1 MNYIFDLRSI
11 PQEKLPLTG
20 GKASSLSLMMNNL
33 KMDIPAGYV
42 ITAEGFHDG
51 ILCKD
56 AAAELDIIITRLNRS
71 RTYAVRSSALGED
84 GADNSFAGQYETL
97 TGVGVDGI
105 KDAVTAV
112 AASAKNAR
120 VENYKDRNNIRSG
133 GIGVVIQEFVR
144 AEYAGVIFTSDVI
157 TGRDDKIVGN
167 FVQGEGEK
175 LVSGTETAEEFRI
188 GAIKNSYEGSPVIA
202 PYAKTLRKH
211 SLAIRNFYGRPMDIE
226 WAVAGRRVY
235 ILQARPITTLNSHSV
250 RDYDVNGTRSGYKLL
265 TKTNVG
271 EIFMKPVS
279 PMTFS
284 VLEKIN
290 GFLGLPEWLDNICGQ
305 AYMNIS
311 VMCSLMVSVFGKTP
325 EQAYATVRELV
336 GEIPQGIEI
345 PVSPFDKKAFKKNIF
360 HLLFPKDRSK
370 LTKKQKHEMVLH
382 LDDISEE
389 LICEIH
395 GIGDN
400 ASLMK
405 YWDDILV
412 PKLND
417 GLASILAESGMS
429 LVPLFGTRKKIA
441 KIAGEDMA
449 NRLLTGCVG
458 VLASM
463 KPMLL
468 LDDVAEGKLTRE
480 EYIRICGHRSANEME
495 LMEPRPYEDPSFPD
509 NLLKDK
515 RPGGTNLRKVLE
527 DQEHSY
533 QAALSEFKSRYPSKS
548 KWIDREIAKFIH
560 ANGFREDIRSK
571 GVRIFCVFRE
581 YCLKAGALNGLG
593 DDIFMLSYGEMFS
606 MLKGDKSAVQYIPL
620 RKETYSRYMSY
631 PGFPNLV
638 IGRFDPDAWIKDPG
652 RRYDV
657 FISGRENSRDVP
669 SDVKGF
675 AGAAGVVTGPV
686 RVIEDISGID
696 ELVEGEI
703 LVTRA
708 TNVGWTVAF
717 HKVSAIVTDIG
728 APLSHAAIVA
738 REFGIPAV
746 VGCRNATTVLK
757 TGDVVTVDGGKGTVV
772 VRK

>member
-1 MNYIFDLRSI
+1 MKYIFDLRSV
-11 PQEKLPLTG
+11 PQEKMPLSG

-33 KMDIPAGYV
+33 KTDIPAGYV
-42 ITAEGFHDG
+42 ITADGFRDG
-51 ILCKD
+51 TLCGE
-56 AAAELDIIITRLNRS
+56 AAAELDIILTRLNRS
-71 RTYAVRSSALGED
+71 KTYAVRSSALGED
-84 GADNSFAGQYETL
+84 GADKSFAGQYETL
-97 TGVGVDGI
+97 TDIGVDGI
-105 KDAVTAV
+105 KDAVSAV
-112 AASAKNAR
+112 AASAGNAR
-120 VENYKDRNNIRSG
+120 VENYKDRNNIG
-133 GIGVVIQEFVR
+133 TEGIGVIIQEFVR
-144 AEYAGVIFTSDVI
+144 PAFAGVIFTSDVI
-157 TGRDDKIVGN
+157 TGRDDRITGN
-167 FVQGEGEK
+167 YVRGEGEK
-175 LVSGTETAEEFRI
+175 LVSGTENAEEFRI
-188 GAIKNSYEGSPVIA
+188 GALKYSYEGNPELE
-202 PYAKTLRKH
+202 PYAKTLRKY
-211 SLAIRNFYGRPMDIE
+211 SLAIRNFYGVPMDIE
-226 WAVAGRRVY
+226 WAVSGSRVY
-235 ILQARPITTLNSHSV
+235 ILQARPVTTLNRHSV
-250 RDYDVNGTRSGYKLL
+250 KDYRVNGTCSGYKLL

-290 GFLGLPEWLDNICGQ
+290 SFLGLPEWLDNICGQ

-389 LICEIH
+389 LIREIR

-400 ASLMK
+400 PSLMK

-509 NLLKDK
+509 NLLKDRK
-515 RPGGTNLRKVLE
+515 AGGISLRKILE

-533 QAALSEFKSRYPSKS
+533 QEALSEFKSKYPSKS
-548 KWIDREIAKFIH
+548 RWIDKETARFIH
-560 ANGFREDIRSK
+560 ANDFREDIRSK

-606 MLKGDKSAVQYIPL
+606 LLKGDASAVQYIPA
-620 RKETYSRYMSY
+620 RKKTYSEYLTY

-638 IGRFDPDAWIKDPG
+638 IGRFDPGEWISDPD

-657 FISGRENSRDVP
+657 YVSGSTDDGNIP

-675 AGAAGVVTGPV
+675 AGASGVVTGTV

-696 ELVEGEI
+696 ELNDGEI

-757 TGDVVTVDGGKGTVV
+757 TGDVVTVDGGKGTVTLQ
-772 VRK
+772 K